1 MTDDK
6 EAIILKIKKLFAL
19 ARKNPNPHESEAAA
33 AKAQE
38 LLLQYNLSEEQLD
51 AFRSKTERITRQY
64 YTGHQT
70 PNGLQEVRW
79 KIQLADAVA
88 KNNLCKVVHHP
99 YLKKIS
105 WIGTEPNIEI
115 SKYLYEVLVNDIE
128 FLADKLWKDILTV
141 RDIENK
147 SGKELFTDPSL
158 RRVHGRVWKKSFYLG
173 MVRSLTDRLT
183 TNLNNLKTNSNINAL
198 VVLNSEAINRFVY
211 EEFGRLSRGNW
222 GTGGQFNNSAYRT
235 GVEKGKSLQFRKG
248 VSGYGG
254 SIGPKQIGG
263 G

>member
-38 LLLQYNLSEEQLD
+38 LLLHYNLSESELD
-51 AFRSKTERITRQY
+51 AFRSKAEKITRQY
-64 YTGHQT
+64 YTGHQS

-88 KNNLCKVVHHP
+88 RNNLCKVIHHP
-99 YLKKIS
+99 YQKKIS

-115 SKYLYEVLVNDIE
+115 SKYLYEMLVNDIE
-128 FLADKLWKDILTV
+128 FLAEKLWNDILAIREV
-141 RDIENK
+141 EDK
-147 SGKELFTDPSL
+147 SGMEFFTDPSL
-158 RRVHGRVWKKSFYLG
+158 RTVHGRVWKKSFYLG

-183 TNLNNLKTNSNINAL
+183 KNLNDLRNVANINAL
-198 VVLNSEAINRFVY
+198 VLSNSTAIKEY
-211 EEFGRLSRGNW
+211 ISGEFGRLSRGHW
-222 GTGGQFNNSAYRT
+222 GTGGQLNNSAYRT
-235 GVEKGKSLQFRKG
+235 GMEKGKSLQFRKG
-248 VSGYGG
+248 ISGYGG
-254 SIGPKQIGG
+254 SVGPKQIGG
-263 G
+263 